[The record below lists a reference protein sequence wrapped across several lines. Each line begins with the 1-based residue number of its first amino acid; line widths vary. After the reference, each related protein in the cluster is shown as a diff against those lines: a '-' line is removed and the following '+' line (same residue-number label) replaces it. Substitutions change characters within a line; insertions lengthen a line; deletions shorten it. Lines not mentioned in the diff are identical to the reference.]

1 MNKNASANNLWL
13 VFSDDHLDGIVL
25 STKEVI
31 NYLQKPRGYITKIQ
45 LDVELD
51 KYQLQ
56 QLVSSL
62 PKLSTDKLVSN
73 VNKLSTQIQ

>member
-1 MNKNASANNLWL
+1 MSDTYWL

-31 NYLQKPRGYITKIQ
+31 SYLKRPRGYITKIQ
-45 LDVELD
+45 LDIEMN
-51 KYQLQ
+51 KHELQ
-56 QLVSSL
+56 QLVSSV

-73 VNKLSTQIQ
+73 VNKLSTHIH

>member
-45 LDVELD
+45 LDVESD

>member
-1 MNKNASANNLWL
+1 MSNTYWL

-25 STKEVI
+25 SNKEVI
-31 NYLQKPRGYITKIQ
+31 SYLKRPRGYITKIQ

-73 VNKLSTQIQ
+73 VNKLSTQIH

>member
-1 MNKNASANNLWL
+1 MDKNAFANNFWL

-25 STKEVI
+25 SNKEVI
-31 NYLQKPRGYITKIQ
+31 NYLKRPRGYITKIQ

-56 QLVSSL
+56 QLVSSVPSL
-62 PKLSTDKLVSN
+62 LTEKLVGN
-73 VNKLSTQIQ
+73 VNKLSTHIH

>member
-1 MNKNASANNLWL
+1 MSDAYWL

-25 STKEVI
+25 SNKEVI
-31 NYLQKPRGYITKIQ
+31 SYLKRPRGYITKIQ

-56 QLVSSL
+56 QLVSSV

-73 VNKLSTQIQ
+73 VNKLFTHIH

>member
-1 MNKNASANNLWL
+1 MRDAYWL

-25 STKEVI
+25 SNKEVI
-31 NYLQKPRGYITKIQ
+31 SYLKKPRGYITKIQ

-56 QLVSSL
+56 QLVSSVPSL
-62 PKLSTDKLVSN
+62 LTEKLVGN
-73 VNKLSTQIQ
+73 VNKLSTHIH

>member
-1 MNKNASANNLWL
+1 MRDAYWL

-25 STKEVI
+25 SNKEVI
-31 NYLQKPRGYITKIQ
+31 SYLKRPRGHITKIQ

-56 QLVSSL
+56 QLVSSVPSL
-62 PKLSTDKLVSN
+62 LTEKLVGN
-73 VNKLSTQIQ
+73 VNKLSTHIH